1 MDFNSILFQQADAG
15 LRLQALP
22 VPDFFTDLSLDK
34 IVATVIAGKEAYDL
48 APFFRA
54 PLDDLAAIRYRNE
67 IMRDL
72 DGGVLIDH
80 VRTFAQAMRDMRER
94 LLQAEKLYYKYQKQ
108 WWFLDAV
115 RAYCDGVTAFA
126 RDVEAAQPQSAGMS
140 AWRNYLASYVQGP
153 VFRSLQQQTA
163 ALMIDLAAVRY
174 CMHIHGDTIE
184 VLPYAEEPDYS
195 AIVEQTFEKF
205 KLGAVKDYRVKFPAW
220 PDMNHVEAQVL
231 DLVAQRNPEVF
242 ARLDA
247 YCESNK
253 GYLDAVVARFDR
265 EVQFYVAWLEHLAR
279 LRGAGLKFCYA
290 EMSDTDKSLRSD
302 EGFDMALAYKL
313 VQDGTPVVC
322 NDFHLEG
329 MERIFIVS
337 GPNNGGKTTFSRT
350 FGQLH
355 YLASLGCMVAGSRA
369 RLFLPDR
376 IYTHYEREENIKN
389 LRGKLQDDLVRIHG
403 ILQKATPRSIV
414 IMNEI
419 FTSTTTQD
427 ALALSRSVLEHLIE
441 QDIIAVCVTF
451 LDELGA
457 LSDTIVSMSSTIVP
471 DNPAQRTYKVVRK
484 QPDGLAYA
492 LSIAEKY
499 RLTYALLKERLPS

>member
-1 MDFNSILFQQADAG
+1 MDFDSILFQKADEG
-15 LRLQALP
+15 LRVQALP
-22 VPDFFTDLSLDK
+22 APDFFVDLSLDK
-34 IVATVIAGKEAYDL
+34 IVATAIAGKEEYDL

-54 PLDDLAAIRYRNE
+54 PLGDLAAIRYRNE
-67 IMRDL
+67 IMQDL
-72 DGGVLIDH
+72 EGGSLIDH
-80 VRTFAQAMRDMRER
+80 VRAFAQAMRDMRER
-94 LLQAEKLYYKYQKQ
+94 LQQAEKLYYKYQKQ

-115 RAYCDGVTAFA
+115 RTYCDGVIAFS
-126 RDVEAAQPQSAGMS
+126 RDVAADRPRSAGMAALRDYLS
-140 AWRNYLASYVQGP
+140 AYVQGAA
-153 VFRSLQQQTA
+153 FRALQEQTA
-163 ALMIDLAAVRY
+163 AVIGGLAGVRY

-184 VLPYAEEPDYS
+184 VLPYEEEPDYS
-195 AIVEQTFEKF
+195 AVVGKTFEKF
-205 KLGAVKDYRVKFPAW
+205 KLGAVKDYRIKFSEW
-220 PDMNHVEAQVL
+220 PDMNHIEAQVL
-231 DLVAQRNPEVF
+231 DLVARRNPEVF
-242 ARLDA
+242 AQLEA
-247 YCESNK
+247 YCASNK
-253 GYLDAVVARFDR
+253 GYLDAVIARFDR
-265 EVQFYVAWLEHLAR
+265 EVQFYVAWLEHIAR
-279 LRGAGLKFCYA
+279 LRRSGLKFCYA
-290 EMSDTDKSLRSD
+290 EMSDSDKSLLSED
-302 EGFDMALAYKL
+302 GFDLALAYKL
-313 VQDGTPVVC
+313 AQDGSPVVC

-329 MERIFIVS
+329 KERIVIVS

-355 YLASLGCMVAGSRA
+355 YLASLGCPVAGSRA

-389 LRGKLQDDLVRIHG
+389 LRGKLQDDLVRIHD

-427 ALALSRSVLEHLIE
+427 ALVLSRSVLEHLIE

-451 LDELGA
+451 LDELGT

-499 RLTYALLKERLPS
+499 RLTYALLKERLQS

>member
-1 MDFNSILFQQADAG
+1 MDFDSILFRKADEG
-15 LRLQALP
+15 LQTQGLQA
-22 VPDFFTDLSLDK
+22 PDFFVDLSLDK
-34 IVATVIAGKEAYDL
+34 IVATVIAGKEEYDL

-54 PLDDLAAIRYRNE
+54 PLGELAAIRYRNE
-67 IMRDL
+67 VMQDL

-80 VRTFAQAMRDMRER
+80 VRGFAQAMRNMRER
-94 LLQAEKLYYKYQKQ
+94 LQQAEKLYYKYQKQ

-115 RAYCDGVTAFA
+115 RTYCDGVAVFA
-126 RDVEAAQPQSAGMS
+126 RDVDAAQPRSAGMS
-140 AWRNYLASYVQGP
+140 ALRGYLATYAQGP
-153 VFRSLQQQTA
+153 AFRSLQEQTA
-163 ALMIDLAAVRY
+163 TLMGDLAAVRY

-195 AIVEQTFEKF
+195 AVVGKTFEKF
-205 KLGAVKDYRVKFPAW
+205 KLGAVKDYRVKFSDW
-220 PDMNHVEAQVL
+220 PDMNHIEAQVL
-231 DLVAQRNPEVF
+231 DLVARRNPEVF
-242 ARLDA
+242 ARLEA

-253 GYLDAVVARFDR
+253 SYLDAVIARFDR
-265 EVQFYVAWLEHLAR
+265 EVQFYVAWLEHIAR
-279 LRGAGLKFCYA
+279 LRRAGLKFCYA
-290 EMSDTDKSLRSD
+290 EMSDNDKTLRSD
-302 EGFDMALAYKL
+302 EAFDLALAYKL
-313 VQDGTPVVC
+313 VQDGSPVVC
-322 NDFHLEG
+322 NDFHLDG
-329 MERIFIVS
+329 KERIFIVS

-355 YLASLGCMVAGSRA
+355 YLASLGCPVAGSRA

-389 LRGKLQDDLVRIHG
+389 LRGKLQDDLVRIHE
-403 ILQKATPRSIV
+403 ILQKATPRSVV

-471 DNPAQRTYKVVRK
+471 ENPAQRTYKVVRK

-499 RLTYALLKERLPS
+499 RLTYSLLKERLQS

>member
-1 MDFNSILFQQADAG
+1 MDFDSILFRKADEAPQTQG
-15 LRLQALP
+15 LPA
-22 VPDFFTDLSLDK
+22 PDFFVDLSLDK
-34 IVATVIAGKEAYDL
+34 IVATAIAGKEEYEL

-54 PLDDLAAIRYRNE
+54 PLGELAAIRYRNE
-67 IMRDL
+67 IMQDL
-72 DGGVLIDH
+72 DGGELIDH
-80 VRTFAQAMRDMRER
+80 VRGFALAMRNMREQQQ
-94 LLQAEKLYYKYQKQ
+94 QAEKLYYKYQKQ
-108 WWFLDAV
+108 WWFVDAV
-115 RAYCDGVTAFA
+115 RTYCDGVAAFA
-126 RDVEAAQPQSAGMS
+126 RDVDDAQPRSAGMS
-140 AWRNYLASYVQGP
+140 ALRDYLAAYAQGP
-153 VFRSLQQQTA
+153 AFRSLQEQTA
-163 ALMIDLAAVRY
+163 ALMGDLAAVRY

-184 VLPYAEEPDYS
+184 VLPYSDEPDYS
-195 AIVEQTFEKF
+195 AVVGKTFEKF
-205 KLGAVKDYRVKFPAW
+205 KLGAVTDYRIKFSDW
-220 PDMNHVEAQVL
+220 PDMNHIEAQVL
-231 DLVAQRNPEVF
+231 DLVARRNPEVF
-242 ARLDA
+242 ARLNA

-253 GYLDAVVARFDR
+253 GYLDAVIARFDR
-265 EVQFYVAWLEHLAR
+265 EVQFYVAWLEHIAR

-313 VQDGTPVVC
+313 VQDGSPVVC

-389 LRGKLQDDLVRIHG
+389 LRGKLQDDLVRIHD

-441 QDIIAVCVTF
+441 QSIIAVCVTF

-499 RLTYALLKERLPS
+499 RLTYALLKKRLQA

>member
-1 MDFNSILFQQADAG
+1 MDFDSILFRKAEEG
-15 LRLQALP
+15 LQAQDLP
-22 VPDFFTDLSLDK
+22 VPDFFADLSLDK
-34 IVATVIAGKEAYDL
+34 IVATAIAGKEEYDL
-48 APFFRA
+48 APFFRV
-54 PLDDLAAIRYRNE
+54 PLGDLAAIRYRNE
-67 IMRDL
+67 IMQDL
-72 DGGVLIDH
+72 DGGALIDH
-80 VRTFAQAMRDMRER
+80 VRGFAQAMRDMRER
-94 LLQAEKLYYKYQKQ
+94 LQQAEKLYYKYQKQ

-115 RAYCDGVTAFA
+115 RTYCDGVAAFA
-126 RDVEAAQPQSAGMS
+126 RDVDAAQPRSAGVS
-140 AWRNYLASYVQGP
+140 ALRDYLAAHAQGP
-153 VFRSLQQQTA
+153 VFRSLQEQTA
-163 ALMIDLAAVRY
+163 TLMSDLAAVRY

-184 VLPYAEEPDYS
+184 VLPYSEEPDYS
-195 AIVEQTFEKF
+195 AVVGKTFEKF
-205 KLGAVKDYRVKFPAW
+205 KLGAVKDYRIKFSDW
-220 PDMNHVEAQVL
+220 PDMNHIEAQVL
-231 DLVAQRNPEVF
+231 DLVALRNPEVF

-253 GYLDAVVARFDR
+253 GYLDAVIARFDR
-265 EVQFYVAWLEHLAR
+265 EVQFYVAWLEHINR

-290 EMSDTDKSLRSD
+290 EMSDTDKSLHSD
-302 EGFDMALAYKL
+302 EAFDLALAYKL
-313 VQDGTPVVC
+313 MQDGSPVVC
-322 NDFHLEG
+322 NDFRLDG
-329 MERIFIVS
+329 KERIFIVS

-355 YLASLGCMVAGSRA
+355 YLASLGCLVAGSRA

-389 LRGKLQDDLVRIHG
+389 LRGKLQDDLVRIHE

-427 ALALSRSVLEHLIE
+427 ALALSRSVLEHLIG
-441 QDIIAVCVTF
+441 QGIIAVCVTF

-499 RLTYALLKERLPS
+499 RLTYALLKERLQS